1 MTKHVY
7 EDSNLTGVVI
17 LGQYQDGDIREA
29 LRQFRDPF
37 QLVKEQNNKWLY
49 WDSINH
55 EEKAPVG
62 ITITYEA
69 SHTQPEH
76 ILASTLGPTK
86 FVNKR
91 SLEGYLEEFLKVT
104 GIKELDSRREQFVEE
119 PFKGWEYISKQI
131 RT

>member
-7 EDSNLTGVVI
+7 EDANLTGVVI

-37 QLVKEQNNKWLY
+37 EHVKEDTNKWLY
-49 WDSINH
+49 WDYINH
-55 EEKAPVG
+55 ENKVPVG
-62 ITITYEA
+62 ITISYEA
-69 SHTQPEH
+69 SHIQPEH
-76 ILASTLGPTK
+76 ILASALGSTQ
-86 FVNKR
+86 FVDKK
-91 SLEGYLEEFLKVT
+91 SLEGYLEEFLKAT